1 MISSGK
7 MNTGLFVAER
17 GESIGMTW
25 REMKYPSEAG
35 LRRLKEEISDILAK
49 KYRQIII
56 SDHIEVRRC
65 FELPDGTICHPA
77 VMIGEKFDD
86 LVIEYSEDLDR
97 MKVYDSDD
105 GYLYPP
111 DAFESKEALFDAIL
125 SEIEG

>member
-1 MISSGK
+1 
-7 MNTGLFVAER
+7 
-17 GESIGMTW
+17 MTW
-25 REMKYPSEAG
+25 REMEYPSEDG

-49 KYRQIII
+49 KYKQIVI

-86 LVIEYSEDLDR
+86 LFIEYSENLDR
-97 MKVYDSDD
+97 MKVYDNDD
-105 GYLYPP
+105 GDLFPP
-111 DAFESKEALFDAIL
+111 DYFDSKEALFKAIL